1 MVHLTIDVPAE
12 AWAGLRIAPE
22 NFARELRVAAAA
34 KWCELQ
40 RVSQER
46 AAKTAGLSRA
56 GFLAALG
63 QPGVSSF
70 QYTAAEALED
80 AGRE

>member
-34 KWCELQ
+34 MRGTLRFGPRKLG
-40 RVSQER
+40 SD
-46 AAKTAGLSRA
+46 TTLSLR
-56 GFLAALG
+56 FM
-63 QPGVSSF
+63 
-70 QYTAAEALED
+70 
-80 AGRE
+80 R